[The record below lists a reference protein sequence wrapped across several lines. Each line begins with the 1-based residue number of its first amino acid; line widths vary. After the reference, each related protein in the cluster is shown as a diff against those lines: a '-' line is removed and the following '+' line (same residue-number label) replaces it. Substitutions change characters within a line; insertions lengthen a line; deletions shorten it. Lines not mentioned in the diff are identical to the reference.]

1 VISKQPATYPPR
13 HAVILAHP
21 DPGSFNALVADAYCE
36 AVRSCGQNA
45 IVRDLYAMKF
55 DPVLKDSERPRPEG
69 IAFSPDVERELTTL
83 AGTDVFVLVYPIWFG
98 MPPAMMKG
106 YIDRVLGAGLTARQI
121 QDRSGLSLTRGRSLL
136 SIFSS
141 GAGRLWLDRQGQGGA
156 LRTMF
161 GNYMKHAFG
170 LKDYHELHFSEMVE
184 GLDQEYIDQNIRQ
197 VQDLARRT
205 CAAAAGDRR

>member
-1 VISKQPATYPPR
+1 MSKQPVTYAPR

-21 DPGSFNALVADAYCE
+21 NRGSFNALVADAYCE
-36 AVRSCGQNA
+36 AVRSRGQDA
-45 IVRDLYAMKF
+45 IIRDLYAMEF

-69 IAFSPDVERELTTL
+69 ITFAPDVEAELTTL

-106 YIDRVLGAGLTARQI
+106 YIDRVLGAGLTAQQI
-121 QDRSGLSLTRGRSLL
+121 QDRLGLSLTRGRRLV

-141 GAGRLWLDRQGQGGA
+141 GAGRLWLDHHGQGGA

-161 GNYMKHAFG
+161 GNYLRHAFG

-184 GLDQEYIDQNIRQ
+184 GLEQEYIDQNIRE
-197 VQDLARRT
+197 VQEFAHRT
-205 CAAAAGDRR
+205 CAAAATDRR